1 MGGIAAR
8 IIGRRAKWA
17 VIALWIVLVVVLA
30 PLGGKLADV
39 TNSQTQT
46 FLPKSAESTAVLNLL
61 NERFAGGD
69 TANGLIV
76 YQRAGGLT
84 ADDRARIAADAK
96 EAAQR
101 LPLTAPPVVPFTSAN
116 QPGLVSKDGDVA
128 VTYLQVH
135 DNQDKISDWGKTLRG
150 VTDPADPGS
159 SVFVTGDLGF
169 NADADEVF
177 GSLDTNLLLATVLL
191 VLVLL
196 GAIYRSPLVALIP
209 LVVVGTAYAVA
220 QGFIYLYAKSG
231 ATVSENATS
240 ILVVLMFG
248 VGTDYCLLLVAR
260 YREELRRHEDKHAAM
275 QAALSRAGPAIFAS
289 GLTVTLSMLVLLVA
303 DVGSTRTLGPVAAI
317 GVFVSMLA
325 GLTLLPALLTI
336 GGRRGFWP
344 RRRLVA
350 YSPGTEAS
358 EIGRGLW
365 RRVGDRVLRR
375 PGRALTACLV
385 LFAIGGAGL
394 LAFKVDYS
402 TTSFFKKDV
411 ESVDGFRVIES
422 AFPAGLLNPTDVLL
436 VRTDGRA
443 TAADVASAQRLL
455 RGVDGVAT
463 AAPSGR
469 SSDGDVAQ
477 LQVVLSG
484 DPYRAAGLD
493 VVPRM
498 RSALDQ
504 LPPGVQGLVGGGSA
518 INYDFDRANKRDLE
532 LVAPLALL
540 AIAIILAILL
550 TSIVA
555 PIVLMASVVVSFLGT
570 LGISMLFIRYA
581 VGDAGI
587 DSSIPTFAFIFLVAL
602 GIDYTIF
609 LMSRV
614 REEAREH
621 GTREGTLRALG
632 ATGPVITSAGIILA
646 GTFSVLMTLP
656 VTFTFD
662 LGFMVALGILLDT
675 FVVRTI
681 MLPAAVE
688 LIGDRIW
695 WPSTAQGGSQLFHD
709 KVEPTPEP
717 ALEASGSSE

>member
-1 MGGIAAR
+1 MGRLASIVT
-8 IIGRRAKWA
+8 GRRAKWA
-17 VIALWIVLVVVLA
+17 VIFVWIVVVFALA
-30 PLGGKLADV
+30 PLGGKLSNV
-39 TNSQTQT
+39 TNSQTET
-46 FLPKSAESTAVLNLL
+46 FLPKSAESTAVLKLL
-61 NERFAGGD
+61 DSRFSGGE

-84 ADDRARIAADAK
+84 AADKAQIAADAK
-96 EAAQR
+96 AAAQK
-101 LPLTAPPVVPFTSAN
+101 LPLTTPPSVPFAAKKK
-116 QPGLVSKDGDVA
+116 PGLVSPSGDVA
-128 VTYLQVH
+128 VTYLEVPN
-135 DNQDKISDWGKTLRG
+135 NQNKVSDWGAKLRDITEPSPTG
-150 VTDPADPGS
+150 ANVY
-159 SVFVTGDLGF
+159 VTGDLGF
-169 NADADEVF
+169 SRDADQVF
-177 GSLDTNLLLATVLL
+177 GSIDSTLLLATVLL

-196 GAIYRSPLVALIP
+196 GAIYRSPLVALMP
-209 LVVVGTAYAVA
+209 LIVVGTAYASA
-220 QGFIYLYAKSG
+220 QGLIYLYAKTG
-231 ATVSENATS
+231 ATVSDNATS

-260 YREELRRHEDKHAAM
+260 YREELRRHADKHDAM
-275 QAALSRAGPAIFAS
+275 RSAVSRVGPAILAS
-289 GLTVTLSMLVLLVA
+289 GLTVTLSMLVLLIA

-317 GVFVSMLA
+317 GVFTSMLC
-325 GLTLLPALLTI
+325 GLTLLPALLAI

-350 YSPGTEAS
+350 YAPGS
-358 EIGRGLW
+358 ESSDARRGVW
-365 RRVGDRVLRR
+365 RRVGDRVLER
-375 PGRALTACLV
+375 PGRALAATLV
-385 LFAIGGAGL
+385 LFVVGGFGL

-411 ESVDGFRVIES
+411 ESVDGFRVIET
-422 AFPAGLLNPTDVLL
+422 AFPAGLLNPTDVL
-436 VRTDGRA
+436 VERSGGPVSST
-443 TAADVASAQRLL
+443 DVAAAERAL
-455 RGVDGVAT
+455 RSVDGVAT
-463 AAPSGR
+463 VALTGR
-469 SSDGDVAQ
+469 STDGNIAQ
-477 LQVVLSG
+477 LQVVLAG

-498 RSALDQ
+498 RSALAQ
-504 LPPGVQGLVGGGSA
+504 LPPGAQGLVGGGSA
-518 INYDFDRANKRDLE
+518 INYDFDKANKRDLM
-532 LVAPLALL
+532 LVAPLALV
-540 AIAIILAILL
+540 AIAVILAILL
-550 TSIVA
+550 SSLIA
-555 PIVLMASVVVSFLGT
+555 PLVLIASVVVSFLGT
-570 LGISMLFIRYA
+570 LGISMLFIRYV

-681 MLPAAVE
+681 MVPAAVE

-695 WPSTAQGGSQLFHD
+695 WPSTAGGGSQLFHD
-709 KVEPTPEP
+709 KVADEKLAAEP
-717 ALEASGSSE
+717 ASEA